1 MQIRSLNNQ
10 VIKYLSGVLTLLMFM
25 AQYTSSHA
33 QAESR
38 AHSRS
43 TAVEDLYRHC
53 PEARFPDQKAGHT
66 FSLSQGK
73 QQVSNTASLIK
84 DQPAKL
90 VRRIGVWGDSHTAS
104 GDFIYA
110 ALNQWGIPKRDIR
123 PSLIQPAF
131 QMPGVRLPLR
141 KLCLSSG
148 WATVHAQ
155 RGFQQGG
162 LFNQTLLQIRS
173 ETSNDFMWIDF
184 RFPHENVRLD
194 QLRVHFVKED
204 PDRVLVMGVTVDNQ
218 QEKYFSTTPDLPS
231 TLEINASHP
240 FATIRIRLIVGELIV
255 QALEPVYSNPPATLV
270 DIFSSPGAVA
280 KVWSDFKPV
289 ILGKP
294 YETVIFEYGTNE
306 AMASDFN
313 EAEYTNALRKS
324 LSNFRALHPKA
335 HCILIGPPERGGVS
349 NRPPTPY
356 TVIHKIINQVQIKVA
371 KEQGCK
377 AWNWQASLQTMGT
390 LKQLSVYTLPIL
402 GADMVHLTKEGYE
415 ISGQMFGKMISWKN

>member
-1 MQIRSLNNQ
+1 MQIGGLNHQ
-10 VIKYLSGVLTLLMFM
+10 FIKYLSEVLTLLMFM

-38 AHSRS
+38 AHSLS
-43 TAVEDLYRHC
+43 ATVEDLYRHC
-53 PEARFPDQKAGHT
+53 PEARFSDQKEGHT
-66 FSLSQGK
+66 FSLSQGS
-73 QQVSNTASLIK
+73 QQVSDTASLIK
-84 DQPAKL
+84 DRSAKL

-104 GDFIYA
+104 GDFIFA
-110 ALNQWGIPKRDIR
+110 ALNQWGIPKKDIR

-131 QMPGVRLPLR
+131 QIPGVRLPLR
-141 KLCLSSG
+141 KFCLSSG

-155 RGFQQGG
+155 RASQQGR
-162 LFNQTLLQIRS
+162 LFNQTLLQVRS

-184 RFPHENVRLD
+184 RFPHENVRID
-194 QLRVHFVKED
+194 QLRVHFVKEN
-204 PDRVLVMGVTVDNQ
+204 PDRVLVVGVTVDNQ

-240 FATIRIRLIVGELIV
+240 FATIRIRLIAGELIV
-255 QALEPVYSNPPATLV
+255 HALEPVYSNPPTTLV
-270 DIFSSPGAVA
+270 DIFSSPGAMA
-280 KVWSDFKPV
+280 KVWNDFKPV

-335 HCILIGPPERGGVS
+335 RCILIGPPERGGIS

-356 TVIHKIINQVQIKVA
+356 TVIHQIINQVQITVA

-377 AWNWQASLQTMGT
+377 AWNWQASMQTMGT
-390 LKQLSVYTLPIL
+390 LKQLRVNTPPIL
-402 GADMVHLTKEGYE
+402 AADMVHLTKEGYE
-415 ISGQMFGKMISWKN
+415 FSGQIFGKMISWRN